1 MLPSIFY
8 CGKVY
13 CGDECESFVLELKWQ
28 MKTFFW
34 RLVVLVLFLAVSGS
48 AARGAD
54 QPNIV
59 FFFADDQTTNTLGCY
74 GNEVVQTPH
83 IDQLA
88 SQGTQFSNAFVSHS
102 ICWVS
107 RTTILTGLTGR
118 TYGTPGRRD
127 QARSEAVETLYSDL
141 LRANGYR
148 TGYFG
153 KWHAQMPASFRQ
165 QDHFDEFQSI
175 SRNPFFKKQ
184 ADGSIRH
191 ETEVIVDQGIDF
203 VKSQPKGKPFALNM
217 WFNSCHAEDG
227 DRRPGIGHFAW
238 PRAVDGM
245 YDDITI
251 APPKLN
257 DPAIFDALPDFLKTT
272 INRERFFWRWNTEER
287 YQTNVRAYYRMVSGI
302 DGAIGRFRKVLEQEG
317 LADNTIIVYSADNG
331 YYMGNRGLAGKW
343 SHYDES
349 LRVPM
354 IVMDP
359 RVSQDQRG
367 KVVPHIALNL
377 DLPATFLDWAGV
389 EIPATYQGRSLN
401 SIVSGNAVSGDAAS
415 GDVAN
420 SDAAKQ
426 WRTDSF
432 HEHFAVRNRIP
443 AFEGIRNDQFKYVRY
458 VDHERTEFLHDLKN
472 DPDELVNLAGDSK
485 FESILKTMR
494 KRTDERVAELGG
506 PLHPLSQKFNP
517 STVPHP
523 EAAAGLV
530 ARHGPDGFASL
541 FNGRTLQQWDGD
553 PKYWSVKDGA
563 ITGVTDGSLKRNRFL
578 TWKLGTVQ
586 NFDLRIKVKISA
598 GGNSGIQYRG
608 TCAPDI
614 GIDKGVNAALDIV
627 HGYQCDVVAGNSVYN
642 GMLYEEKG
650 RRILCHAGEK
660 VVIDSSG
667 QPWVTETMPVKALVD
682 EEWHDYRVL
691 VQGNHH
697 QHWIDGHLTAD
708 VIDFDE
714 KNRKLEGVLA
724 VQVHVGPAMTV
735 QYKEIKMKHLPD
747 HLPLL
752 KMEDHP
758 IAADAYG
765 VRPQGK
771 LPKGWKPPIY
781 SQQ

>member
-1 MLPSIFY
+1 MFY

-34 RLVVLVLFLAVSGS
+34 RLVVLFLAVSGS

-287 YQTNVRAYYRMVSGI
+287 YPVSY
-302 DGAIGRFRKVLEQEG
+302 
-317 LADNTIIVYSADNG
+317 T
-331 YYMGNRGLAGKW
+331 
-343 SHYDES
+343 
-349 LRVPM
+349 
-354 IVMDP
+354 
-359 RVSQDQRG
+359 
-367 KVVPHIALNL
+367 
-377 DLPATFLDWAGV
+377 
-389 EIPATYQGRSLN
+389 
-401 SIVSGNAVSGDAAS
+401 
-415 GDVAN
+415 
-420 SDAAKQ
+420 
-426 WRTDSF
+426 
-432 HEHFAVRNRIP
+432 
-443 AFEGIRNDQFKYVRY
+443 
-458 VDHERTEFLHDLKN
+458 
-472 DPDELVNLAGDSK
+472 
-485 FESILKTMR
+485 
-494 KRTDERVAELGG
+494 
-506 PLHPLSQKFNP
+506 
-517 STVPHP
+517 
-523 EAAAGLV
+523 
-530 ARHGPDGFASL
+530 
-541 FNGRTLQQWDGD
+541 
-553 PKYWSVKDGA
+553 
-563 ITGVTDGSLKRNRFL
+563 
-578 TWKLGTVQ
+578 
-586 NFDLRIKVKISA
+586 
-598 GGNSGIQYRG
+598 
-608 TCAPDI
+608 
-614 GIDKGVNAALDIV
+614 
-627 HGYQCDVVAGNSVYN
+627 
-642 GMLYEEKG
+642 
-650 RRILCHAGEK
+650 
-660 VVIDSSG
+660 
-667 QPWVTETMPVKALVD
+667 
-682 EEWHDYRVL
+682 
-691 VQGNHH
+691 
-697 QHWIDGHLTAD
+697 HLT
-708 VIDFDE
+708 
-714 KNRKLEGVLA
+714 
-724 VQVHVGPAMTV
+724 
-735 QYKEIKMKHLPD
+735 LPT
-747 HLPLL
+747 
-752 KMEDHP
+752 
-758 IAADAYG
+758 
-765 VRPQGK
+765 
-771 LPKGWKPPIY
+771 IY
-781 SQQ
+781 SV